1 MASSDDLFEMLR
13 ELDDNRDTDTEKPVS
28 SKPQATA
35 TTHDL
40 ATTLLEA
47 TVQAQTAAEL
57 AQVATE
63 RCVHLNKEQKESL
76 IEMSEALG
84 AWRHATRSA
93 LKELK
98 KEQKKS
104 TLMLALTALLAA
116 STLGGGGF
124 MLYQVKKQVELGKA
138 DILDLMQTQM
148 AVQSQRTQLKL
159 DELASTIESLQ
170 HTLKQE
176 LQQLTLAQTS
186 ATPVKAHSHTRQTAP
201 DTHPPETTETNQ
213 LPVMTHAEKQV
224 STAAVTHSKDTEAH
238 TPEQV
243 SSTNEHVDNDTAR
256 WERLEQAVEQLRQ
269 QLAQLEQKISQS
281 AMQPNTHA
289 AQTRHTEAAPDTL
302 AALQTLLQTQQK
314 DLKVIRSALW
324 KLRQQQRTTT
334 PSSTLDAQTVKQIN
348 TTLQHLSTQ
357 IEGLKTQQQQMQRAL
372 QILKTH
378 TQTLLENQGYSYKAP
393 PLEVD

>member
-1 MASSDDLFEMLR
+1 MASSDDLFDMLR

-148 AVQSQRTQLKL
+148 AVQSQSTQLKL

-170 HTLKQE
+170 HSLKQE
-176 LQQLTLAQTS
+176 LQQLTLAQNS
-186 ATPVKAHSHTRQTAP
+186 ATPVEVHSHTLQTAP
-201 DTHPPETTETNQ
+201 DTHPSETTETNQ

-224 STAAVTHSKDTEAH
+224 TTAAITHSKYAEAH
-238 TPEQV
+238 TEQI
-243 SSTNEHVDNDTAR
+243 SSTNEHVNDDTAR

-269 QLAQLEQKISQS
+269 QLAQLEQKISQG
-281 AMQPNTHA
+281 AMQPNTRA
-289 AQTRHTEAAPDTL
+289 AQTHHTETTPDTL

-334 PSSTLDAQTVKQIN
+334 PSSTMDAQTLKQIN
-348 TTLQHLSTQ
+348 TTLQHLSKQ

-372 QILKTH
+372 QTLKTH
-378 TQTLLENQGYSYKAP
+378 TQTLLKNQGYSYKAP